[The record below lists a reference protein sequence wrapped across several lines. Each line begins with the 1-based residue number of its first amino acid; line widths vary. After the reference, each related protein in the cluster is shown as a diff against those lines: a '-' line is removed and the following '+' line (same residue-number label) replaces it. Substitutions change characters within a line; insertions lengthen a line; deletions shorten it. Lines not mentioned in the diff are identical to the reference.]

1 MSRKRK
7 QEKFV
12 TFKEQQHKDFLK
24 DVFNTLLIA
33 GIFMFAAIPVFGVYP
48 NALVTPDS
56 EWKSCLRIIVD
67 FLYAGVGIYVPFL
80 IYNVIKYKSSGR
92 YFTNKGSAAKPTHY
106 VLGIL
111 AGLGISVSFNYLGAL
126 AVSALRNA
134 GLTVNEAAPFTGN
147 SILTQAVF
155 VAAATLIPPFFHEIS
170 FRGIVIGDIRK
181 QSYAFAVVLSGLFN
195 GFCFKSFQQIPY
207 FFVLGLLLGWL
218 YLKTDSI
225 ILTYTIN
232 AASHL
237 LMSLLWILR
246 LRNETL
252 YDKIFPFVAVG
263 GAVVALCAV
272 AVLFKICGFKF
283 IRKDCDGAGLKK
295 QEARKAFFGSF
306 AFWIFIIFAI
316 IFIMLGKNGK
326 PYLFKEPDPEE
337 VTPVTQQTTAAEE
350 ETN

>member
-1 MSRKRK
+1 M
-7 QEKFV
+7 
-12 TFKEQQHKDFLK
+12 
-24 DVFNTLLIA
+24 
-33 GIFMFAAIPVFGVYP
+33 
-48 NALVTPDS
+48 
-56 EWKSCLRIIVD
+56 
-67 FLYAGVGIYVPFL
+67 
-80 IYNVIKYKSSGR
+80 
-92 YFTNKGSAAKPTHY
+92 
-106 VLGIL
+106 
-111 AGLGISVSFNYLGAL
+111 
-126 AVSALRNA
+126 
-134 GLTVNEAAPFTGN
+134 
-147 SILTQAVF
+147 
-155 VAAATLIPPFFHEIS
+155 
-170 FRGIVIGDIRK
+170 
-181 QSYAFAVVLSGLFN
+181 LSGLFN

-252 YDKIFPFVAVG
+252 YGKIFPFVAVG